1 MKKCS
6 YSEFFWSVFS
16 HIRTEYGERQSI
28 SPYSAQMR
36 EKADQKN
43 SECGHFSRIEMFDK
57 ALNMLPKS
65 TNTITTTAAN

>member
-16 HIRTEYGERQSI
+16 RIRTEYGERQSI

-43 SECGHFSRIEMFDK
+43 SECGDFSRIEMFDK
-57 ALNMLPKS
+57 ALNTLLKS
-65 TNTITTTAAN
+65 TSTITTTAAN